1 MDWKRLLAQ
10 IEKKDNQIESLNKQ
24 LHKKDEQLHKKDEQ
38 IDFLTGRLL
47 ASKEENTLL
56 KSRVEVTKNKF
67 TEELVSA
74 AKEAGAE
81 AGAEAA
87 DAVVTRRLN
96 RINLQ
101 SSKSPSS
108 CADLYRSYCK
118 SFDNSK
124 YQRWEGLETKNV
136 RSSVPMDAYIDLK
149 QINALLEKKK
159 ALTSEIKKMENEGTR
174 KALIGKKKREKDHVV
189 AELLQVHSYSEKS
202 GCIPEDVVKSK
213 FNLVINDYNQVA
225 GIKHFTVD
233 KHSILE

>member
-24 LHKKDEQLHKKDEQ
+24 LHKKDEQLHKKNEQLLQQLHKKDEQ
-38 IDFLTGRLL
+38 IQQIHKKNEQLLQQLQKKDEQIHFLTGRLI
-47 ASKEENTLL
+47 ASKEEINSL

-108 CADLYRSYCK
+108 CADLYRSYYK
-118 SFDNSK
+118 SFDKSK
-124 YQRWEGLETKNV
+124 YQRWEV
-136 RSSVPMDAYIDLK
+136 
-149 QINALLEKKK
+149 
-159 ALTSEIKKMENEGTR
+159 
-174 KALIGKKKREKDHVV
+174 
-189 AELLQVHSYSEKS
+189 
-202 GCIPEDVVKSK
+202 
-213 FNLVINDYNQVA
+213 
-225 GIKHFTVD
+225 
-233 KHSILE
+233 